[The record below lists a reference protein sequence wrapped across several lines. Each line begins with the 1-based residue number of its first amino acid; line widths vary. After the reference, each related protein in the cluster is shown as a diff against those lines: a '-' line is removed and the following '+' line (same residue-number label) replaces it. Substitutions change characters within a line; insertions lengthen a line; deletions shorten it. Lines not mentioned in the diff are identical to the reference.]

1 MTNFRIRKSENY
13 HVYRGI
19 SILLCTLLNVILTFI
34 TRYYGIPLYL
44 DTIGTIFVSITCGSF
59 AGILTAVI
67 TNLICTLF
75 SPEYLFFSILG
86 VITAL
91 VTAWFSK
98 NEKLNKKLNYVWL
111 VLILALI
118 NGILGTIFQWIIAGK
133 PELSYVS
140 ESAKILAGNDDQR
153 YVVFSLLL
161 IIGLNIIDKGISVLV
176 SVIFIK
182 MISQETLSKIWDGGW
197 KQNPLSKSEV
207 KSINSSLR
215 NGLSS
220 LRIRVL
226 ILLCTAVILIG
237 IIFGWVSSNTSYNT
251 NIKNGNETVN
261 SVASLITKS
270 LVSDSYD
277 DYLNDN
283 SFAIDYSNSDY
294 KKDNDYL
301 HQVQNSFQNIIDIF
315 IIKSTNDGI
324 YILFDTDDEFQ
335 KEGRIGENIESQLIY
350 YDDILPDLKEHKDI
364 AEPHTLNTDYTYIIT
379 SFKRI
384 YASDNTPSE
393 YYVGVEYEMPRYSD
407 HLNSYVIKMLMTSS
421 GFFVLILAY
430 GLWISGHYLIYPIG
444 SLERRIDGFMKG
456 IDDQKKLDE
465 SVKKLQKLDIRTNDE
480 VEKLYNSIC
489 EMALGTS
496 EQMRNI
502 RSLAKSNEKM
512 QTGLIITM
520 ADMVENRDSDT
531 GAHIQK
537 TAAYVKIILNGLK
550 RKGYYPEKLSDKYIN
565 DVIMS
570 APLHDIGKINVPDAV
585 LNKPGKLTPEEYEI
599 IKTHTTAGKKILENA
614 ISTVEGE
621 NYLKEARNMA
631 AYHHERWDGKGYPE
645 GLHGQVIPLSAR
657 VMAVA
662 DVFDALASQRVY
674 KPAYPFEKAIN
685 IIEEGAGTQFDP
697 KCVEVFM
704 ESLDEVKNVLRKY
717 QEIDDT
723 K

>member
-1 MTNFRIRKSENY
+1 MIAA
-13 HVYRGI
+13 I
-19 SILLCTLLNVILTFI
+19 SI
-34 TRYYGIPLYL
+34 
-44 DTIGTIFVSITCGSF
+44 IG
-59 AGILTAVI
+59 
-67 TNLICTLF
+67 
-75 SPEYLFFSILG
+75 
-86 VITAL
+86 
-91 VTAWFSK
+91 
-98 NEKLNKKLNYVWL
+98 
-111 VLILALI
+111 VLIHSLMLHDSF
-118 NGILGTIFQWIIAGK
+118 LQ
-133 PELSYVS
+133 PE
-140 ESAKILAGNDDQR
+140 
-153 YVVFSLLL
+153 
-161 IIGLNIIDKGISVLV
+161 
-176 SVIFIK
+176 
-182 MISQETLSKIWDGGW
+182 T
-197 KQNPLSKSEV
+197 
-207 KSINSSLR
+207 
-215 NGLSS
+215 
-220 LRIRVL
+220 
-226 ILLCTAVILIG
+226 
-237 IIFGWVSSNTSYNT
+237 
-251 NIKNGNETVN
+251 
-261 SVASLITKS
+261 
-270 LVSDSYD
+270 
-277 DYLNDN
+277 
-283 SFAIDYSNSDY
+283 
-294 KKDNDYL
+294 
-301 HQVQNSFQNIIDIF
+301 
-315 IIKSTNDGI
+315 
-324 YILFDTDDEFQ
+324 
-335 KEGRIGENIESQLIY
+335 
-350 YDDILPDLKEHKDI
+350 
-364 AEPHTLNTDYTYIIT
+364 
-379 SFKRI
+379 
-384 YASDNTPSE
+384 
-393 YYVGVEYEMPRYSD
+393 EM
-407 HLNSYVIKMLMTSS
+407 
-421 GFFVLILAY
+421 
-430 GLWISGHYLIYPIG
+430 ISGHYLIYPIG

-537 TAAYVKIILNGLK
+537 TAAYVKIILNGLR